1 MKNNLNILLMLL
13 SMLFVLT
20 VSVNAADLPLVYDEA
35 DLLTDSEESALIAEL
50 ESISDDTNMDV
61 VVALVN
67 STGELSPMEYA
78 DDFFDYNGY
87 GRGADRDGLVLLIS
101 MEQSDWWISTR
112 GYAITAFTDAGIE
125 YIGEQVTPYL
135 SEGEYAA
142 ALNEFAAQCDTFIAQ
157 AKTGDPFDTH
167 NLPKEPFNPLMA
179 LVIALIAGFIIGKIY
194 TGKLKGQLKTVRKQ
208 TAASGYVRN
217 GSLNVTNSNDF
228 FLYRNISRTAK
239 ESSSSD
245 GGSSTHKSSSGA
257 SHGGGGGKF

>member
-1 MKNNLNILLMLL
+1 MKKSIHILLIAL
-13 SMLFVLT
+13 SMLFVFA
-20 VSVNAADLPLVYDEA
+20 VSVSAADLPLVYDEA
-35 DLLTDSEESALIAEL
+35 DLLNDAEEAALLSKL
-50 ESISDDTNMDV
+50 EAISDEADMDV

-87 GRGADRDGLVLLIS
+87 GRGDNRDGLVLLVS
-101 MEQSDWWISTR
+101 MEYSDWWISTR

-135 SEGEYAA
+135 SDGKYADA
-142 ALNEFAAQCDTFIAQ
+142 VEEFAAQCETFIAQ

-167 NLPKEPFNPLMA
+167 NLPKEPFNKGMA
-179 LVIALIAGFIIGKIY
+179 LVIAVAAGFIIGKIY
-194 TGKLKGQLKTVRKQ
+194 AGKLKGELTSVRRQ
-208 TAASGYVRN
+208 NAAVGYVRE
-217 GSLNVTNSNDF
+217 GSLNVTNSNEF
-228 FLYRNISRTAK
+228 FLYKNVSRTAK
-239 ESSSSD
+239 PTSSS